1 MQKGNIKVNTENIFP
16 IIKKFLYSEHEIFIR
31 ELVSNAVDA
40 CQKLKTLAQLGDYQG
55 ELADLRIDV
64 KINATEKTITIS
76 DTGIGMSAEEVE
88 KYINQLAFSGA
99 EEFVSKYKDKVAGNI
114 IGHFGLG
121 FYSAFMVAQKVVIES
136 QSRDEQAT
144 PIHWECDGS
153 PHYTLTTGKRKTRGT
168 DIILHIQEDAKSFL
182 EAETLK
188 SALIKFCRFLPVPIF
203 FEDKQINEINPL
215 WVRKVSEIKDQEY
228 SDFYAELFPASPAPL
243 FWIHLNVDYPFNLS
257 GILYFPK
264 ISQSYEVRKDK
275 ISLYANQV
283 YVTDEVKDV
292 VPEYLMLLHGVIDS
306 PDIPLNV
313 SRSYLQGDPNVKKI
327 SQYITKKVLDKL
339 EELFKKDRENF
350 EKQWEFLHIFVKY
363 GILTDEKFFER
374 AKSCLLLEDVDGK
387 FWTLAELRTE
397 LSATQTDKD
406 GNLTLIY
413 ATDPDNQ
420 DRAIANIKALKYPVL
435 LLNSPIDSP
444 FINHLEY
451 KEEKLRFKQVDA
463 DVPTQLIQREEKSEQ
478 ASSLDKKQQE
488 KLQTLLE
495 KISSELK
502 PKIEFKALPAE
513 VDAIS
518 VIREEWVRR
527 MQEMA
532 QFSGSN
538 SELKMLSLIVNT
550 NNPIFVNLLK
560 EKHAEAK
567 LQELYDLALLAQGH
581 LRGRALS
588 AFVKRNM
595 EALSKSKSTKNE

>member
-99 EEFVSKYKDKVAGNI
+99 EEFVSKYKDKVSGNI

-136 QSRDEQAT
+136 QSRDEQAA
-144 PIHWECDGS
+144 PIRWECDGS

-168 DIILHIQEDAKSFL
+168 DIILHIQDDAKSFL

-188 SALIKFCRFLPVPIF
+188 TALIKFCRFLPVPIF

-215 WVRKVSEIKDQEY
+215 WVRKASEIKDQEY

-339 EELFKKDRENF
+339 EELFKKDRANF

-374 AKSCLLLEDVDGK
+374 AKSCLLLADVDGK